1 MPLAVFVPITFQN
14 TFVAT
19 NFGLGMAKFGE
30 GDKRWIVQERPDGAN
45 VHNWHWNEK
54 DCLPWAKKRL
64 GELLENVS
72 ILEGEGGLWIQTT
85 NIESVTGDAYVN
97 IRLE

>member
-1 MPLAVFVPITFQN
+1 
-14 TFVAT
+14 
-19 NFGLGMAKFGE
+19 MAKFGE
-30 GDKRWIVQERPDGAN
+30 GDKRWIVQERADGTN

-64 GELLENVS
+64 GELLENIP

-97 IRLE
+97 IRSES